1 MQRLDSYPLAPGCC
15 ALCRGNASPLI
26 DTGINTDD
34 LPVEYA
40 VEQSGWV
47 YVCVQC
53 VFHMGSMLGG
63 AGPEE
68 ARVLREKVTYLE
80 RENHRLTG
88 ALTSAHGAIRSLTN
102 AGYTPA
108 EPEVAASA

>member
-15 ALCRGNASPLI
+15 ALCRGNAAPLI

-53 VFHMGSMLGG
+53 VFHMAALLGG
-63 AGPEE
+63 AGTEE
-68 ARVLREKVTYLE
+68 TRTLRERVRYLE
-80 RENHRLTG
+80 GENARLSS
-88 ALTSAHGAIRSLTN
+88 ALAAADTAIRSMTN

-108 EPEVAASA
+108 DPEVANV